1 MKLIVTPSIKMFLVA
16 LCLSQA
22 SVSCA
27 LDQTRITGN
36 DKEEVQAMTSQ
47 KRNCKSNSIIKSQSL
62 IDFVLKDILANY
74 THSGGGGITSIK
86 ETLTNTYEVSIA
98 QEERVDVLTY
108 ELAIDERC
116 TATLLKKTGSTVNFG
131 Q

>member
-1 MKLIVTPSIKMFLVA
+1 
-16 LCLSQA
+16 
-22 SVSCA
+22 
-27 LDQTRITGN
+27 
-36 DKEEVQAMTSQ
+36 MTSQ